1 MKLFPAI
8 DMKNGQCVRL
18 QQGRFDD
25 VTVYGNDVAEI
36 AKRFEKAGARYI
48 QTVDLDGALAGQ
60 GMNTEAL
67 KRIVETVSIPVQT
80 GGGIRNMEH
89 VDQKLALGVE
99 RVIIGT
105 AAVKNPDFMKQAL
118 AKYGPERIVAGIDA
132 SNGMVALEG
141 WKEISKVT
149 AVELGRLMYAMGARY
164 VVYTDISRDGMLSGP
179 NIEAT
184 RQLQDETGLTV
195 IASGGVSGMR
205 DLERLSEAG
214 IDGVIIGKALYEGRI
229 DLEKAVQVF
238 EGSRRA

>member
-18 QQGRFDD
+18 QQGRFDE
-25 VTVYGNDVAEI
+25 VTVYSNDVAEI
-36 AKRFEKAGARYI
+36 AKRFEQAGARSI
-48 QTVDLDGALAGQ
+48 HTVDLDGALAGK

-67 KRIVETVSIPVQT
+67 KRIVKSVSIPVQT
-80 GGGIRNMEH
+80 GGGIRNMDH

-105 AAVKNPDFMKQAL
+105 AAVKNPDFMRQAL
-118 AKYGPERIVAGIDA
+118 EKYGPERIVAGIDA
-132 SNGMVALEG
+132 SAGMVALEG

-149 AVELGRLMYAMGARY
+149 AVELGRMMYGMGARY
-164 VVYTDISRDGMLSGP
+164 VVYTDISRDGMLNGP

-184 RQLQDETGLTV
+184 KQLQDETGLTV

-229 DLEKAVQVF
+229 DLERAVREF
-238 EGSRRA
+238 EGAGK

>member
-18 QQGRFDD
+18 QQGRFED
-25 VTVYGNDVAEI
+25 VTVYSNDVAEI

-48 QTVDLDGALAGQ
+48 HTVDLDGAVAGQ

-67 KRIVETVSIPVQT
+67 RRIVESVSIPVQT

-89 VDQKLALGVE
+89 VDQKLALGVQ

-105 AAVKNPDFMKQAL
+105 AAVKNPGFMKEAL
-118 AKYGPERIVAGIDA
+118 KKYGPERVVAGIDA

-141 WKEISKVT
+141 WKEISRVT
-149 AVELGRLMYAMGARY
+149 AVELGRMMYEMGARY
-164 VVYTDISRDGMLSGP
+164 VVYTDISRDGMLNGP

-184 RQLQDETGLTV
+184 KLLQEETGLTV

-205 DLERLSEAG
+205 DLENLSMAG
-214 IDGVIIGKALYEGRI
+214 IQGVIIGKALYEGRI
-229 DLEKAVQVF
+229 DLVKAVQLF
-238 EGSRRA
+238 EGGDQA